1 MMDDQK
7 ILDNAPEGATHIE
20 DNSNLYIKV
29 LPRVTSTIFNDWFIF
44 EIDQWIIIDT
54 YNVLLMRS
62 LADIKKLVELREAN
76 AEFKKDNAHLKKE
89 VDKHRA
95 GFVAC
100 MTGEQFTIHNLK
112 QEAKGIELLIR
123 EETSVGR
130 LHNGDKRSFIF
141 CQDAKIRALELLG
154 KAKSLKAGN

>member
-62 LADIKKLVELREAN
+62 LADIRELVELRKAN
-76 AEFKKDNAHLKKE
+76 AELKDGLAFCLPYAEWALQGQMFNK
-89 VDKHRA
+89 
-95 GFVAC
+95 G
-100 MTGEQFTIHNLK
+100 II
-112 QEAKGIELLIR
+112 EAKKLL
-123 EETSVGR
+123 ENHGQT
-130 LHNGDKRSFIF
+130 
-141 CQDAKIRALELLG
+141 
-154 KAKSLKAGN
+154 KALKAGN

>member
-20 DNSNLYIKV
+20 NNSNLYIKV

-62 LADIKKLVELREAN
+62 LADIKELVELRKAN
-76 AEFKKDNAHLKKE
+76 AELESKLAGSKYTVDLFCVKYKE
-89 VDKHRA
+89 
-95 GFVAC
+95 
-100 MTGEQFTIHNLK
+100 
-112 QEAKGIELLIR
+112 IEKECNKYKAYYELGRRTEIR
-123 EETSVGR
+123 EIPRG
-130 LHNGDKRSFIF
+130 
-141 CQDAKIRALELLG
+141 
-154 KAKSLKAGN
+154 